1 MKLEGVVVLGL
12 YCGRGYC
19 MKGKINLVS
28 GIVCVALLIR
38 YVIIVS
44 TKTPHT
50 IFLHVSA
57 VAAAIGIMA
66 TAISALKHKKQGS

>member
-1 MKLEGVVVLGL
+1 
-12 YCGRGYC
+12 

-44 TKTPHT
+44 TETPHN
-50 IFLHVSA
+50 IFLHISA
-57 VAAAIGIMA
+57 VAAAIGIMG
-66 TAISALKHKKQGS
+66 TIVSYIPKFKHKK